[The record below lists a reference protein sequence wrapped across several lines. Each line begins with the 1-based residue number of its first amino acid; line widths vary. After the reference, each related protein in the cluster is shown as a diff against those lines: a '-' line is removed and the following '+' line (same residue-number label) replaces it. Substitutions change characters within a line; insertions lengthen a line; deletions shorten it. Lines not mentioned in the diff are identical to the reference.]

1 MQTFQAANLSNWRV
15 HKPAATGAGII
26 GSLEIAM
33 RLRMFKLKVT
43 VNREG
48 VRDVGKSDSD

>member
-1 MQTFQAANLSNWRV
+1 MQTFQAANLNNWRV
-15 HKPAATGAGII
+15 HKPAAARSGVI

-33 RLRMFKLKVT
+33 RFRMFKLKMT
-43 VNREG
+43 LTREG

>member
-1 MQTFQAANLSNWRV
+1 MQIFQREILSNWRV
-15 HKPAATGAGII
+15 HKPAATGSGVI

-33 RLRMFKLKVT
+33 RFRMFKLKMT
-43 VNREG
+43 LTREG